1 MTLHDNA
8 RAQTPATSLEAASP
22 AAEAPARDSIGLVA
36 PGRILPR
43 PGLLRADRLQH
54 LSLSFALGL
63 GVGIAS
69 DSPVAGASVSGGIG
83 LIKEV
88 DDGRRGRTFDRLDL
102 LADLLGAGLAAFA
115 SSALRR

>member
-8 RAQTPATSLEAASP
+8 PAQTPATTLEAASP
-22 AAEAPARDSIGLVA
+22 ATEAPRDSIGLVA
-36 PGRILPR
+36 AERILPR

-83 LIKEV
+83 LLKEV

-102 LADLLGAGLAAFA
+102 LADLLGAGLAALA
-115 SSALRR
+115 TAALRR